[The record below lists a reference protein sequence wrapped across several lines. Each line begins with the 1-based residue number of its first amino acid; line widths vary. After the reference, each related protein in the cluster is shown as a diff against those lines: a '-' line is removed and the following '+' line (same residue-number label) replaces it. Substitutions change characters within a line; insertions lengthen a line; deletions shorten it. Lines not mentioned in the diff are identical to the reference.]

1 DAALKSGKS
10 LTISVADE
18 LVDSHL
24 FVRGA
29 RDELRQVFQNLVE
42 NAMRYGTPE
51 TDIVIK
57 VNVGRLTAG
66 QSRENLLR
74 VQIIN
79 EGDTIAPEHLARL
92 TERFYRID
100 KGRSRQFGGTGLGLA
115 IVKHIVN
122 RHRGRLRIS
131 SEQGETKVSVTLP
144 RFFDS

>member
-1 DAALKSGKS
+1 MIL
-10 LTISVADE
+10 LQDE
-18 LVDSHL
+18 LH
-24 FVRGA
+24 
-29 RDELRQVFQNLVE
+29 QVFQNLVE
-42 NAMRYGTPE
+42 NAMRYGAPE
-51 TDIVIK
+51 TDIGIK
-57 VNVGRLTAG
+57 VNVGRLASG

-79 EGDTIAPEHLARL
+79 RGETIAPEHLARL

-131 SEQGETKVSVTLP
+131 SERGETTVSVTLP
-144 RFFDS
+144 CFFDS